1 MSMPQ
6 PHQAQPHQVQPAQP
20 TPQLRAMTEQQ
31 RSQILDQTLIAKA
44 SQGGRLETRT
54 ATTAV
59 VVAGKPINHILHLL
73 LSVFSCGFWV
83 PVWLMMTVF
92 TGEQRRI
99 LNVDQFGQV
108 SDVRGPLETFRKV
121 LIGVAAGFLVFWLFL
136 FFGVML

>member
-1 MSMPQ
+1 MSMPH
-6 PHQAQPHQVQPAQP
+6 PYQAQPAPPTQPQP
-20 TPQLRAMTEQQ
+20 RAMSEQQ

-73 LSVFSCGFWV
+73 LSVFACGAWV
-83 PVWLMMTVF
+83 PVWLIMTVLG
-92 TGEQRRI
+92 GEQRRI

-108 SDVRGPLETFRKV
+108 SDVRGPLETFRKI
-121 LIGVAAGFLVFWLFL
+121 LIGFAAGFLVVWLL
-136 FFGVML
+136 IFFAVAL